1 MSDFQVISRVYQ
13 RTQISISS
21 EDLVMSLRNLQCL
34 ASTPRF
40 FALLTAVLA
49 SGPAC
54 GPGGSGPTEP
64 DNVGLA
70 AVAPEG
76 RSQPAAAAV
85 VHHEVV
91 INQPTE
97 ILQFIDC
104 ANGGLGEEILF
115 TGSLHL
121 ITHMT
126 ISGNRVSVFE
136 VAAFHETGTGLST
149 GDKYESTVAYR
160 WQPVSGSLVNGQFLT
175 AFVAHAAITGPGPG
189 NNMYFP
195 LTFHITINA
204 NGEVTAEV
212 ERGDF
217 TCK

>member
-1 MSDFQVISRVYQ
+1 MSEFQAISRVYQ
-13 RTQISISS
+13 RTQINLSS
-21 EDLVMSLRNLQCL
+21 EELVMSPRILQRL
-34 ASTPRF
+34 ASMSRF
-40 FALLTAVLA
+40 FVLLTAVLA
-49 SGPAC
+49 GGPAC
-54 GPGGSGPTEP
+54 EPGGSGPTEP

-70 AVAPEG
+70 AVAPVG
-76 RSQPAAAAV
+76 RSQPAAAAAV
-85 VHHEVV
+85 NHEVV

-97 ILQFIDC
+97 ILQFIPC

-121 ITHMT
+121 ITHVTMG
-126 ISGNRVSVFE
+126 GNRVSVFE
-136 VAAFHETGTGLST
+136 AAAFHETGTGLST

-160 WQPVSGSLVNGQFLT
+160 WQPVSGSLVNGQFST

-195 LTFHITINA
+195 VTFHITINA